1 MGLVYIGIWYALCP
15 SLVTR
20 LVLQD
25 PGDVDDADVEGCER
39 SERGG
44 REVDVADVAGA
55 AGADVDD
62 FDGRLPV
69 SVCELCV
76 RIGGTEGR

>member
-1 MGLVYIGIWYALCP
+1 MGIVYIGIWYILCS
-15 SLVTR
+15 SLGR
-20 LVLQD
+20 HSVLQD
-25 PGDVDDADVEGCER
+25 PGDVDDADVEGRER
-39 SERGG
+39 GERGG

-69 SVCELCV
+69 SVCRIVRKHPLC
-76 RIGGTEGR
+76 